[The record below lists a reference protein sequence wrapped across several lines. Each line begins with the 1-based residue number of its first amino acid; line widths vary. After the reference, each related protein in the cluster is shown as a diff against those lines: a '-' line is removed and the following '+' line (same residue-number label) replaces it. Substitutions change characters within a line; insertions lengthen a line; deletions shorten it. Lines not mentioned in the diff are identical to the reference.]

1 MDYELSNIESKAI
14 FSNDKMKEYRYKLT
28 RCWDRNKKQATFIM
42 LNPSK
47 ATHLKFDNTIMNIH
61 NFIIDYENESYGSY
75 SVVNLFSYRSTDP
88 KKIVNRDQKYEKNNE
103 HYLIESFKSAD
114 IIVVA
119 WGRDFSKV
127 GAETKGHIL
136 KQIDKTLKL
145 LNNYSEKVYVFWDG
159 EETKEDLKPR
169 HPVFLKSN
177 WTLIEYKF
185 K

>member
-1 MDYELSNIESKAI
+1 MVNERSNIESKAI
-14 FSNDKMKEYRYKLT
+14 FSDDKMKEYRYKLT

-75 SVVNLFSYRSTDP
+75 SIVNLFSYRSTDP
-88 KKIVNRDQKYEKNNE
+88 KKLVNRNQKYENNNK
-103 HYLIESFKSAD
+103 HYLIESFESAD

-127 GAETKGHIL
+127 NAVTKKQIR
-136 KQIDKTLKL
+136 KQIDKTFKVLK
-145 LNNYSEKVYVFWDG
+145 NYSGKIYVFWDG
-159 EETKEDLKPR
+159 NEKK
-169 HPVFLKSN
+169 K
-177 WTLIEYKF
+177 I
-185 K
+185 